1 MAYYKALNGESHNGI
16 FLFCFLVLD
25 FSFFQII
32 LDGDGATKATS
43 RNRKWKTSSQ
53 VSFFL
58 SGNEVANM
66 GARL

>member
-32 LDGDGATKATS
+32 LDGDGGYEQE
-43 RNRKWKTSSQ
+43 SQ
-53 VSFFL
+53 ME
-58 SGNEVANM
+58 N
-66 GARL
+66 

>member
-32 LDGDGATKATS
+32 LDGDGATS
-43 RNRKWKTSSQ
+43 RIANGKLVPRSLFSSLGTR
-53 VSFFL
+53 S
-58 SGNEVANM
+58 
-66 GARL
+66 